1 MSNVVKICVF
11 NKNTPK
17 STVILSNGDAIL
29 DNICTSCQITENLD
43 GTYELD
49 AEFRVDEDGLWN
61 NLQEEAI
68 LKVKVDYGD
77 EYFRIIQPYKKRNRI
92 TVYAI
97 QVTIYEEMHLWLN
110 DIRPTDLN

>member
-49 AEFRVDEDGLWN
+49 AEFRVDEEGLWK
-61 NLQEEAI
+61 NLEEEAI
-68 LKVKVDYGD
+68 LKVEKKVVVNNCY
-77 EYFRIIQPYKKRNRI
+77 YIKIIG
-92 TVYAI
+92 
-97 QVTIYEEMHLWLN
+97 
-110 DIRPTDLN
+110 